1 MDPLA
6 VVPLIAALLL
16 RRTALWLG
24 SRLPPRATTRLLT
37 SAGVV
42 TAVSCGFVL
51 AALAF
56 DALAQ
61 LPALAARGQWSAEQV
76 HSTVPLPPAVGWP
89 VAAVVA
95 VLLSASVLR
104 LFGVGR
110 DLTASQLA
118 CRALGP
124 GAAGLVI
131 IDDERP
137 DAYTL
142 PGWRGR
148 IVVSTAML
156 AALPPAEQRV
166 LLAHEHSHLQ
176 HRHHLYVQLAELAG
190 AANPLLRPL
199 TPAVAGAV
207 ERWADE
213 DAAQQVGSRRTAAR
227 ALARASLA
235 SLASEHAPDSAL
247 GPPRSV
253 AIGAVRGRAGD
264 RVRALLAPAPR
275 RHLTLRAAVVVLT
288 AVTAAS
294 ALGLARHT
302 EVQFEQAR
310 QSYAATQH
318 LVR

>member
-6 VVPLIAALLL
+6 AVPLIAALLL
-16 RRTALWLG
+16 RGTACRLG
-24 SRLPPRATTRLLT
+24 SRLPPRATARLLT
-37 SAGVV
+37 GAGLV

-51 AALAF
+51 AVLAF

-61 LPALAARGQWSAEQV
+61 LPVLAARGQWSAEQV
-76 HSTVPLPPAVGWP
+76 HSTVPLPPVVGWP

-95 VLLSASVLR
+95 VLLGAAVLR
-104 LFGVGR
+104 LVAAGR
-110 DLTASQLA
+110 DLTASQLT

-124 GAAGLVI
+124 GDAGLI
-131 IDDERP
+131 IVDDERP
-137 DAYTL
+137 DAFTL

-166 LLAHEHSHLQ
+166 LLAHEHSHLR
-176 HRHHLYVQLAELAG
+176 HRHHLYVQLTELAV
-190 AANPLLRPL
+190 AANPLLGPL
-199 TPAVAGAV
+199 TTAVVAAV

-213 DAAQQVGSRRTAAR
+213 DAARQVGSRRTAAQ

-235 SLASEHAPDSAL
+235 SAPAPDFAA
-247 GPPRSV
+247 GPLQSV
-253 AIGAVRGRAGD
+253 VLGAVRGSAGD

-275 RHLTLRAAVVVLT
+275 RHLALRAAVVGLT
-288 AVTAAS
+288 ILTAAS

-310 QSYAATQH
+310 QSYTSSQA
-318 LVR
+318 R

>member
-6 VVPLIAALLL
+6 IVPLVAALLL
-16 RRTALWLG
+16 PRTAPWLS
-24 SRLPPRATTRLLT
+24 SRLPPRAAARLLT
-37 SAGVV
+37 GAGLVA
-42 TAVSCGFVL
+42 AVSCGFVL
-51 AALAF
+51 TVVAF

-61 LPALAARGQWSAEQV
+61 LPALAARGQWSAQQV

-95 VLLSASVLR
+95 VLVGTAVLR
-104 LFGVGR
+104 LVRVGR
-110 DLTASQLA
+110 DLTVAQLA

-131 IDDERP
+131 VDDDRP

-156 AALPPAEQRV
+156 AALPPDEQRV

-213 DAAQQVGSRRTAAR
+213 DAAQQVGDRRTAAR

-235 SLASEHAPDSAL
+235 VETSPQSAL
-247 GPPRSV
+247 RPARSV
-253 AIGAVRGRAGD
+253 ALGAVGASAGD
-264 RVRALLAPAPR
+264 RVRALLVPAPSQ
-275 RHLTLRAAVVVLT
+275 HLALRAAVVVLM

-294 ALGLARHT
+294 TLGLARHT

-310 QSYAATQH
+310 QSCTGCQQP
-318 LVR
+318 VR